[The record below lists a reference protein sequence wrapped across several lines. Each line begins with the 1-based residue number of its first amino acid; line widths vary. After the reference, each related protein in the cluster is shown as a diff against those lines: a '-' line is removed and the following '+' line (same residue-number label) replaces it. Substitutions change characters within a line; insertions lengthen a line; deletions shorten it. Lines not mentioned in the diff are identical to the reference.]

1 MGSRRSVQ
9 EALTDHLAYTLD
21 HALPIAEKC
30 LREAFHGGAD
40 PAPVSASEVNAHGQ
54 GLHQI
59 LQMSIVD
66 FDQCDE
72 GGGVSHLPACSLQVG
87 LERAPVDVPLPLPV
101 ECEQEPA
108 WLSIRQRQKTLST
121 DADRAAFLF
130 VQYEPE
136 GFTERACRLPCPE
149 HLVGRGCKQADVVD
163 QAEDLHAGFALHIL
177 LEQA

>member
-21 HALPIAEKC
+21 HPLPIAEKS
-30 LREAFHGGAD
+30 LREAFHSTAD
-40 PAPVSASEVNAHGQ
+40 PAPVSASQVNAHGQ
-54 GLHQI
+54 GFHQI
-59 LQMSIVD
+59 LQMRIVG

-72 GGGVSHLPACSLQVG
+72 GDGVYHLLACPLQVG

-108 WLSIRQRQKTLST
+108 WLSIRQRQQTLTT

-130 VQYEPE
+130 IEHESE
-136 GFTERACRLPCPE
+136 GFTERPCRLPCPE
-149 HLVGRGCKQADVVD
+149 HLVGRGGKQADVVD